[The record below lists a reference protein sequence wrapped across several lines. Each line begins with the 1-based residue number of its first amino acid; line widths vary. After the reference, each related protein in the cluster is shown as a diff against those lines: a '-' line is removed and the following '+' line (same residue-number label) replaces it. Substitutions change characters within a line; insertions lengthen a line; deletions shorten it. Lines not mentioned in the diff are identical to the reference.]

1 METAFLLNCYMNQP
15 RIFSKLILL
24 GIIASLI
31 STSCADQKFAR
42 KYFAKAKQ
50 SEPYDVIIVTGIPYN
65 DSTSSGLIFTAR
77 VLWAKYLYDHG
88 IAKNII
94 FSGAAVST
102 PYYEGKAMKI
112 VADSL
117 GVPANHTFSEI
128 RAEHSTENV
137 WYGLKMAKKM
147 GFKRVALAADP
158 FQVKLL
164 RGFLKKRCGNMD
176 YIPIVYDSVIVNRN
190 NWHAQMPKVDFSGAY
205 EPKFVKLSDREGF
218 WTRFS
223 GTRGKHIN
231 FNE

>member
-1 METAFLLNCYMNQP
+1 MNQYK
-15 RIFSKLILL
+15 IFSKLILL
-24 GIIASLI
+24 GIISFLLF
-31 STSCADQKFAR
+31 SSCADQKFAR

-50 SEPYDVIIVTGIPYN
+50 AAPYDVIIVTGIPYN
-65 DSTSSGLIFTAR
+65 DSTSSGLIFAAR

-94 FSGAAVST
+94 FSGSDVST

-117 GVPANHTFSEI
+117 GVPPAHTFAEI

-158 FQVKLL
+158 FQVKML
-164 RGFLKKRCGNMD
+164 RGFLKKRCDNID
-176 YIPIVYDSVIVNRN
+176 YIPIVYDSVIRDRN

-205 EPKFVKLSDREGF
+205 EPKFVKLSDRESF
-218 WTRFS
+218 WQRFS

-231 FNE
+231 FDEKE

>member
-1 METAFLLNCYMNQP
+1 M
-15 RIFSKLILL
+15 
-24 GIIASLI
+24 
-31 STSCADQKFAR
+31 
-42 KYFAKAKQ
+42 
-50 SEPYDVIIVTGIPYN
+50 
-65 DSTSSGLIFTAR
+65 GL
-77 VLWAKYLYDHG
+77 
-88 IAKNII
+88 
-94 FSGAAVST
+94 
-102 PYYEGKAMKI
+102 
-112 VADSL
+112 
-117 GVPANHTFSEI
+117 
-128 RAEHSTENV
+128 
-137 WYGLKMAKKM
+137 
-147 GFKRVALAADP
+147 KRVALAADP

>member
-1 METAFLLNCYMNQP
+1 MNQP
-15 RIFSKLILL
+15 KIFSKLILL
-24 GIIASLI
+24 GVLASLL
-31 STSCADQKFAR
+31 STSCADQKFAQ
-42 KYFAKAKQ
+42 KYFAKAKK
-50 SEPYDVIIVTGIPYN
+50 SEPYDAIIVTGIPYN
-65 DSTSSGLIFTAR
+65 DSTNSGLIFTAR

-94 FSGAAVST
+94 FSGSAVST

-117 GVPANHTFSEI
+117 GVPANHTFAEI
-128 RAEHSTENV
+128 RAEHSTENA

-147 GFKRVALAADP
+147 GFKRIALAADP

-164 RGFLKKRCGNMD
+164 RGFLKKRCDNMD
-176 YIPIVYDSVIVNRN
+176 YIPIVYDSVIANRN
-190 NWHAQMPKVDFSGAY
+190 NWQAQMPKVDFSGAY
-205 EPKFVKLSDREGF
+205 EPKFVKLSDRESF

-231 FNE
+231 FDE